1 MKIILHNKENK
12 METVKLF
19 SEAVEEVEYIT
30 EAKEGGGK
38 NYKIKG
44 IFLQADIKNRNGRI
58 YPMEV
63 LEKEVTR
70 YNKKFINE
78 KRAYGELGHP
88 EGPTVN
94 LERVSHMVTELYP
107 DGKNFIGEAKIMETP
122 MGKIVKSLMNEGGK
136 LGVSSRG
143 MGSLDQKNGAN
154 YVRDDFYLATAA
166 DIVADPSAPNAFVE
180 GIMEGK
186 EWVWNNGALIEA
198 ELIELKRKFDVKQR
212 NRDANVEALEFA
224 KFLKKL

>member
-1 MKIILHNKENK
+1 MKL
-12 METVKLF
+12 
-19 SEAVEEVEYIT
+19 IT
-30 EAKEGGGK
+30 EEIESVEFLVEQKNGKKSMYIEGV
-38 NYKIKG
+38 
-44 IFLQADIKNRNGRI
+44 FLQGNIKNRNGRM
-58 YPMEV
+58 YPMET
-63 LEKEVTR
+63 LRREVSR
-70 YNKKFINE
+70 YNENHVTSG
-78 KRAYGELGHP
+78 RALGELGHP

-94 LERVSHMVTELYP
+94 LERVSHMVTGLYP
-107 DGKNFIGEAKIMETP
+107 DGKNFVGEAKIMETP
-122 MGKIVKSLMNEGGK
+122 MGKIVKNIMNEGGK

-143 MGSLDQKNGAN
+143 MGSLNQKNGAN

-198 ELIELKRKFDVKQR
+198 ELVELRRKFDVKKRQR
-212 NRDANVEALEFA
+212 NAKFEALEFA